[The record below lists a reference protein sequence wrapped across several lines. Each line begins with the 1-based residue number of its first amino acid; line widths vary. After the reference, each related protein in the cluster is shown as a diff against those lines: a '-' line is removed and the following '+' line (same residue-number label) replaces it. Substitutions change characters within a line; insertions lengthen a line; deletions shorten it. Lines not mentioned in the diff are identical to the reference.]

1 MLISDLFVVASREKY
16 RYPYK
21 GYISTEDLW
30 DLTPQALD
38 SIYKELNAQLKKM
51 TGEESLLAARSV
63 DDAVVTLQNRIQIVK
78 DITLIKLDEIEKRK
92 EASANAAKRQK
103 IMDILADKEN
113 QALKDMSADDLR
125 KMLEGLQ

>member
-1 MLISDLFVVASREKY
+1 MTTADLFVVASREKY

-30 DLTPQALD
+30 DLAPTALD
-38 SIYKELNAQLKKM
+38 SIYKALNAQLKKL
-51 TGEESLLAARSV
+51 TGEESLLTARAT

-78 DITLIKLDEIEKRK
+78 DITMIKLDEIEARK
-92 EASANAAKRQK
+92 SAAANAAKRQK

-113 QALKDMSADDLR
+113 QALINMSAEDLR
-125 KMLEGLQ
+125 KMLADLQ